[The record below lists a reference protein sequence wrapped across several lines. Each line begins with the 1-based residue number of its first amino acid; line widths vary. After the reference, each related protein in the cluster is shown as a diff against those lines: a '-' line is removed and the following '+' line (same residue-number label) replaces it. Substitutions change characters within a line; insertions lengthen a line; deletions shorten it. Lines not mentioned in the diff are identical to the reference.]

1 MTKKNPNENSDSAF
15 SSEDQGKASE
25 QNDTGFSDD
34 QIQAAIALSLLE
46 NNQESKFESVQRSN
60 KGKNPARE
68 RFVEEPEQY
77 YYYDPNIHGSSSGAH
92 ENHQAFG
99 IDQDTKI
106 TGSNRGESLPKE
118 RLVEESEQHRN
129 NISSSYMDSLL
140 SDVLGANEHVGLESR
155 GNYPAR
161 QSTLH
166 QEADLGFLENYDFD
180 MSEDTNKIT
189 LVEEGEKTI
198 LIKNEREIILNDDEK
213 GFLYNDIL
221 SPEEIWGNRMAQETL
236 PKTTKSHSQNFPNSY
251 FAQSDDEPMA
261 KCGRPR
267 ASSDD
272 EPPDLISSSGD
283 EEELSETPSVR
294 KVEKL
299 DSGNNKKSKDDG
311 GGR

>member
-15 SSEDQGKASE
+15 SSEDPGKASE

-46 NNQESKFESVQRSN
+46 NNQESKFTSPESN
-60 KGKNPARE
+60 KWE
-68 RFVEEPEQY
+68 RLAEEPEKY
-77 YYYDPNIHGSSSGAH
+77 YNPFIHG
-92 ENHQAFG
+92 
-99 IDQDTKI
+99 
-106 TGSNRGESLPKE
+106 
-118 RLVEESEQHRN
+118 
-129 NISSSYMDSLL
+129 MDSLL

-155 GNYPAR
+155 GNYPTPKSS

-180 MSEDTNKIT
+180 MSKDTNKIT

-221 SPEEIWGNRMAQETL
+221 SHEEIWENRMVQENL
-236 PKTTKSHSQNFPNSY
+236 PKTTKPHSQNFSTS
-251 FAQSDDEPMA
+251 SDDEPMA

-272 EPPDLISSSGD
+272 EPMAKCGRPAGDNSDDYPPDLVSSSGD
-283 EEELSETPSVR
+283 EEGLGEKPSVR

-299 DSGNNKKSKDDG
+299 DSGKNKKGKDG
-311 GGR
+311 ESR

>member
-1 MTKKNPNENSDSAF
+1 MTKKNPNENSDSAS
-15 SSEDQGKASE
+15 SSEDPGKTSE
-25 QNDTGFSDD
+25 QDDTGFSDD
-34 QIQAAIALSLLE
+34 QIQVAIALSLLE
-46 NNQESKFESVQRSN
+46 NNQESKFTSPESN
-60 KGKNPARE
+60 KWE
-68 RFVEEPEQY
+68 RLAEEPETF
-77 YYYDPNIHGSSSGAH
+77 IHG
-92 ENHQAFG
+92 
-99 IDQDTKI
+99 
-106 TGSNRGESLPKE
+106 
-118 RLVEESEQHRN
+118 
-129 NISSSYMDSLL
+129 MDSLL

-155 GNYPAR
+155 GNYLAPKSS

-166 QEADLGFLENYDFD
+166 QEADLGFLENYVFD

-213 GFLYNDIL
+213 GFLYNGTL
-221 SPEEIWGNRMAQETL
+221 LPEEIWGNRMAQENL

-283 EEELSETPSVR
+283 EGDLSETPSVHR
-294 KVEKL
+294 VEKL
-299 DSGNNKKSKDDG
+299 DSGKNKKEKDG
-311 GGR
+311 GGGR